1 MHFCSAAS
9 LCCRGVWLQA
19 SSYWSQG
26 RVQLWGGLLL
36 CSLLFLAW
44 DLKLGDLWEDWCL
57 RRRQAARAQ
66 GRQFTPQENLDD
78 VVTYMMKRLVG
89 QGVSLPRPLQQQQTQ
104 QQQEAGGG
112 AGGGEQLAGSPTW
125 TADAVVQDSHER
137 PADATKSHQD
147 KVSGIEGTGTP

>member
-89 QGVSLPRPLQQQQTQ
+89 QGVSLPRPQ

-112 AGGGEQLAGSPTW
+112 TAQPAVGTA
-125 TADAVVQDSHER
+125 ADAAVQDSQQR
-137 PADATKSHQD
+137 PADATKSQQD
-147 KVSGIEGTGTP
+147 EVAGIEGTGTP